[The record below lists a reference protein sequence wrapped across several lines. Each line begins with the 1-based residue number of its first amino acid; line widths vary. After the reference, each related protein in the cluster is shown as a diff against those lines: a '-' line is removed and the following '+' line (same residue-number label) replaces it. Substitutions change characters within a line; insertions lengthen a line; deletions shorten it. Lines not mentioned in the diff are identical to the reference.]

1 MSSLTLLSL
10 PPELQAKLVDR
21 LDLISLTKFRATC
34 SLANQNVS
42 SQQICNALIDWECTW
57 TAEVLALLKSIS
69 AAWNENNPSKAWR
82 ELQDAFCKRWNIRI
96 TEEGV
101 ETSIQNRIDATET
114 FMVCYGCLEWLLTSD
129 FDSNQLMLAK
139 EHSRF
144 TKLSRSELL
153 ENPFINLSGANRLGR
168 RCFHCRL
175 HSEEAKQNGS
185 PWLHKHQFGYI
196 LRCRACKEIEEIQ
209 QLTKSLSGWEEQHG
223 MGLCSACYEKE
234 TGKVGRAAR
243 ATLKRKRC

>member
-1 MSSLTLLSL
+1 MH
-10 PPELQAKLVDR
+10 
-21 LDLISLTKFRATC
+21 
-34 SLANQNVS
+34 
-42 SQQICNALIDWECTW
+42 W
-57 TAEVLALLKSIS
+57 TAEVLALLKSIN

-82 ELQDAFCKRWNIRI
+82 ELQDAFCKRWDIRI

-129 FDSNQLMLAK
+129 FDSNQPMLAK

-196 LRCRACKEIEEIQ
+196 LRCRLAR
-209 QLTKSLSGWEEQHG
+209 KSKKYNNSRSPCPDGRNSTAWVYVLLAMKRRQERLG
-223 MGLCSACYEKE
+223 GLR
-234 TGKVGRAAR
+234 GPH
-243 ATLKRKRC
+243 